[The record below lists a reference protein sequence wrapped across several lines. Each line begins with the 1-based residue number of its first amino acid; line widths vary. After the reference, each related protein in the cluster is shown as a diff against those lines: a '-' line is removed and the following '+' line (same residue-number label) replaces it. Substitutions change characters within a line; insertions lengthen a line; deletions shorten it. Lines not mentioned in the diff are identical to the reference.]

1 MTMALS
7 DSGKDLD
14 PRKAPRN
21 IQRLFAPL
29 VEMQND
35 PNEPE
40 NPICRLC
47 HSTVYEFLAANPD
60 VLRARTSNQ
69 AAFKYMIAPSQVG
82 DVFLRYL
89 SQSRYSN
96 LVDLS
101 PSKCDALPVILYDDV
116 QKHGL
121 LPYSAKYWDRHLEDL
136 EPTTDLQEKLLNF
149 LKSSNF
155 QSLLQI
161 QSLFVS
167 AHFTQFRLLGDTNK
181 APLRPMYRRAFPDWF
196 GLKIGIKDSEF
207 KRISKKIRHDYRHFI
222 NEWGY
227 LLEHSTCASG
237 KCLTQHFWGEVE
249 RCLTGLLG
257 PGNFMSQMKEKY
269 PSFMLTLEPFE
280 MHNSQQF
287 VISDTLSA
295 CGTRFITMTLPLED
309 SREVHIDAW
318 NLRMPNIPQR
328 MSRTTINEAPLDFKT
343 DSGRCIAFSDAIA
356 RFVCNNRGR
365 DDKLIFN
372 QQEKPNLEPL
382 FTDFDMRDEIV
393 VVASRN
399 VRRHHRDNVSQKG
412 DNFIQNI
419 TKLAVNLDSDR
430 TDTEDDSSSDDA
442 YSSSS
447 SDENS
452 ACETCSE
459 GSTDV
464 GSDDSE
470 DDDSSSEMGS
480 AAYSDKSYEDDTDEV
495 ESETERAEPKA
506 ESVTDKQP
514 SKGLVANYKQP
525 AGSISELEANLLK
538 EKGTDRPTYPGVPS
552 RFRDPNDRI
561 TASAVVYSITSGQAT
576 RLFHYEHNLPATS
589 MLYHSPP
596 ALHPQEPLLVWP
608 LGGGE
613 VLFADFEAKTY
624 FIRAIMPTTS
634 EIRFSPC
641 GGYIHI
647 ASIEGRLLDKTLSTS
662 TSSGENGAKKPEIV
676 LSLFLTTHR
685 LSSRKRTHSPPR
697 LIHKVKLT
705 LGQFTGFS
713 LTKLPFT
720 FVWTSDHLFF
730 TAGEGSESS
739 GGRGI
744 VLIGSYAALYHRA
757 QLHHRSIRVE
767 LQGMGNVVNKELL
780 DYASPAMG
788 FYVDEEKDLGGWD
801 KIDGEEKGGDDLGVT
816 ATADGGERLR
826 DGRLTRKVES
836 FNWQDD
842 IDMEAKGYGYFLE

>member
-1 MTMALS
+1 
-7 DSGKDLD
+7 
-14 PRKAPRN
+14 
-21 IQRLFAPL
+21 
-29 VEMQND
+29 
-35 PNEPE
+35 
-40 NPICRLC
+40 
-47 HSTVYEFLAANPD
+47 
-60 VLRARTSNQ
+60 
-69 AAFKYMIAPSQVG
+69 
-82 DVFLRYL
+82 
-89 SQSRYSN
+89 
-96 LVDLS
+96 
-101 PSKCDALPVILYDDV
+101 
-116 QKHGL
+116 
-121 LPYSAKYWDRHLEDL
+121 
-136 EPTTDLQEKLLNF
+136 
-149 LKSSNF
+149 
-155 QSLLQI
+155 
-161 QSLFVS
+161 
-167 AHFTQFRLLGDTNK
+167 
-181 APLRPMYRRAFPDWF
+181 
-196 GLKIGIKDSEF
+196 
-207 KRISKKIRHDYRHFI
+207 
-222 NEWGY
+222 
-227 LLEHSTCASG
+227 
-237 KCLTQHFWGEVE
+237 
-249 RCLTGLLG
+249 
-257 PGNFMSQMKEKY
+257 
-269 PSFMLTLEPFE
+269 
-280 MHNSQQF
+280 
-287 VISDTLSA
+287 
-295 CGTRFITMTLPLED
+295 
-309 SREVHIDAW
+309 
-318 NLRMPNIPQR
+318 
-328 MSRTTINEAPLDFKT
+328 
-343 DSGRCIAFSDAIA
+343 
-356 RFVCNNRGR
+356 
-365 DDKLIFN
+365 
-372 QQEKPNLEPL
+372 
-382 FTDFDMRDEIV
+382 
-393 VVASRN
+393 
-399 VRRHHRDNVSQKG
+399 
-412 DNFIQNI
+412 
-419 TKLAVNLDSDR
+419 
-430 TDTEDDSSSDDA
+430 
-442 YSSSS
+442 
-447 SDENS
+447 
-452 ACETCSE
+452 
-459 GSTDV
+459 
-464 GSDDSE
+464 
-470 DDDSSSEMGS
+470 MGS

-634 EIRFSPC
+634 ETRHICMKVRFSPC

-713 LTKLPFT
+713 LAKLPFT
-720 FVWTSDHLFF
+720 FVWSSDHLFF
-730 TAGEGSESS
+730 TVSGTRLNVFRIFLLKPPSSISHSIATTPKLPVMLPLSASGRQVFYLPPQAGEGSEAS

-744 VLIGSYAALYHRA
+744 VLIGSYAALYHRV

-767 LQGMGNVVNKELL
+767 LQGMGNVVHKELL
-780 DYASPAMG
+780 DYASPAVG

-842 IDMEAKGYGYFLE
+842 IDMEGICDWCNGPMYYRRD